1 MDKLSS
7 APLELLCSGLDRL
20 EVREIDFEEDG
31 RLARGFLELLDGVL
45 ATLGIT
51 RGDVDGSVFIEED
64 LCRYSCQLVQVWHRR
79 SYAPL
84 QSPCRDRR
92 CRR

>member
-64 LCRYSCQLVQVWHRR
+64 LCRY
-79 SYAPL
+79 
-84 QSPCRDRR
+84 
-92 CRR
+92 